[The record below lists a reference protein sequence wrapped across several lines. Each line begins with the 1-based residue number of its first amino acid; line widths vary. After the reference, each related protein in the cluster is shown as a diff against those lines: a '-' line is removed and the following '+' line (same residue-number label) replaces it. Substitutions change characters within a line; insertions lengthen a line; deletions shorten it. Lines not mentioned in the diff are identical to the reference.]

1 MKTLIFASS
10 ILALLL
16 SACGGGGGGPS
27 GGGVS
32 SSPPSPVVVDPQVAP
47 VAAAG
52 SDQTI
57 TTANTSVELDG
68 SASSD
73 ADGDSLTYRWSFT
86 SMPEGSAATL
96 SEPAGSSPE
105 FTPDINGNY
114 IIELVVNDG
123 TEDSALD
130 SVTIVLNIP
139 NEPPTGDAGPDQNV
153 TTGSLVTLDG
163 SESTDLEGGTLTFD
177 WALSAPS
184 GSGATLS
191 DNAAV
196 SPTFTADIDGAYTI
210 TLSVSDDAAQSAI
223 DEVIVNATT
232 TNAAPVANAGA
243 DQNVATGSLV
253 TLDASASS
261 DADGDIL
268 SYIWTLTNL
277 PTSSAA
283 TLSDSTR
290 SSPQFTADLAGIYE
304 ATLVVNDGSEDSTIS
319 TVMITAQ
326 TANSAPTA
334 NAGVDQNITTTA
346 AVTLNGSASSDA
358 DGDTLT
364 YSWALTTTPSG
375 SSASI
380 IDQTLVAPMFTA
392 DLDGSYVAQLI
403 VSDGVASSA
412 PDTVTVFAE
421 TLNSAPI
428 ASAGTSQNVV
438 TGDVVVLDGRG
449 SSDADGDTLSYAWS
463 FSSRPSGSLA
473 VFDDATSVSPSFT
486 ADLAGSYVA
495 GLIVNDGA
503 EESASA
509 TVSIEAT
516 SPVIRLY
523 QSSFFGE
530 SEKSW
535 PYFSSGMV
543 SASILGSTTYT
554 LDEFK
559 LKAVGQNFTIA
570 NLVATDFSF
579 TVTPVFVG
587 LADGDVIVDG
597 TEVTFTLVSPLTG
610 GVRTNLSYK
619 FEILETGERFEATRS
634 LQTN

>member
-243 DQNVATGSLV
+243 DQNVATGSLL

-495 GLIVNDGA
+495 GLIVNDGT

>member
-1 MKTLIFASS
+1 MKKLIFASS
-10 ILALLL
+10 LLALLL
-16 SACGGGGGGPS
+16 SACGGGGG
-27 GGGVS
+27 S
-32 SSPPSPVVVDPQVAP
+32 SAPAPVVVDPQVAP

-73 ADGDSLTYRWSFT
+73 ANGDSLTYRWSFT
-86 SMPEGSAATL
+86 STPEGSAATL

-123 TEDSALD
+123 TEDSAPD
-130 SVTIVLNIP
+130 SVAIVLTIP

-163 SESTDLEGGTLTFD
+163 SESTDQEGGTLTFD
-177 WALSAPS
+177 WALSAPT

-191 DNAAV
+191 DNSAV
-196 SPTFTADIDGAYTI
+196 SPTFTADIDGTYTI

-223 DEVIVNATT
+223 DEVIVNAAT

-253 TLDASASS
+253 TLDAGAST

-268 SYIWTLTNL
+268 SFIWTLANL
-277 PTSSAA
+277 PASSTAN
-283 TLSDSTR
+283 LSDSTR

-319 TVMITAQ
+319 TVIITAQ
-326 TANSAPTA
+326 TTNSAPTA
-334 NAGVDQNITTTA
+334 NAGIDQNITTTA
-346 AVTLNGSASSDA
+346 AVTLDGSASSDA
-358 DGDTLT
+358 DGDTLA
-364 YSWALTTTPSG
+364 YSWALISTPIG

-412 PDTVTVFAE
+412 PDTVTVVAE
-421 TLNSAPI
+421 TFNSAPI
-428 ASAGTSQNVV
+428 ASAGTNQNVV
-438 TGDVVVLDGRG
+438 TGGVVALDGSG

-486 ADLAGSYVA
+486 VDLAGSYVA

-503 EESASA
+503 EDSASA

-523 QSSFFGE
+523 EIDFLGE

-535 PYFSSGMV
+535 PYFSSAVV

-570 NLVATDFSF
+570 NLVTTDDSF
-579 TVTPVFVG
+579 TVSPVFVG
-587 LADGDVIVDG
+587 LAGGDVIVDG

-619 FEILETGERFEATRS
+619 FEILETGESFEYKAS

>member
-1 MKTLIFASS
+1 MKRTLIMKKLIFASS
-10 ILALLL
+10 LLALLL
-16 SACGGGGGGPS
+16 SACGGGGG
-27 GGGVS
+27 S
-32 SSPPSPVVVDPQVAP
+32 SAPAPVVVDPQVAP

-73 ADGDSLTYRWSFT
+73 ANGDSLTYRWSFT
-86 SMPEGSAATL
+86 STPEGSAATL

-123 TEDSALD
+123 TEDSAPD
-130 SVTIVLNIP
+130 SVAIVLTIP

-163 SESTDLEGGTLTFD
+163 SESTDQEGGTLTFD
-177 WALSAPS
+177 WALSAPT

-191 DNAAV
+191 DNSAV
-196 SPTFTADIDGAYTI
+196 SPTFTADIDGTYTI

-223 DEVIVNATT
+223 DEVIVNAAT

-253 TLDASASS
+253 TLDAGAST

-268 SYIWTLTNL
+268 SFIWTLANL
-277 PTSSAA
+277 PASSTAN
-283 TLSDSTR
+283 LSDSTR

-319 TVMITAQ
+319 TVIITAQ
-326 TANSAPTA
+326 TTNSAPTA
-334 NAGVDQNITTTA
+334 NAGIDQNITTTA
-346 AVTLNGSASSDA
+346 AVTLDGSASSDA
-358 DGDTLT
+358 DGDTLA
-364 YSWALTTTPSG
+364 YSWALISTPIG

-412 PDTVTVFAE
+412 PDTVTVVAE
-421 TLNSAPI
+421 TFNSAPI
-428 ASAGTSQNVV
+428 ASAGTNQNVV
-438 TGDVVVLDGRG
+438 TGGIVALDGSG

-486 ADLAGSYVA
+486 VDLAGSYVA

-503 EESASA
+503 EDSASA

-523 QSSFFGE
+523 EIDFLGE

-535 PYFSSGMV
+535 PYFSSAVV

-570 NLVATDFSF
+570 NLVTTDDSF
-579 TVTPVFVG
+579 TVSPVFVG
-587 LADGDVIVDG
+587 LAGGDVIVDG

-619 FEILETGERFEATRS
+619 FEILETGESFEYKAS

>member
-1 MKTLIFASS
+1 MKKSTFVLSIFT
-10 ILALLL
+10 LLL
-16 SACGGGGGGPS
+16 SACGGGGS
-27 GGGVS
+27 GGVV
-32 SSPPSPVVVDPQVAP
+32 PVVVSPVVVDPQVAP

-57 TTANTSVELDG
+57 TTANTSVALDG

-73 ADGDSLTYRWSFT
+73 TNGDSLTYSWSLT
-86 SMPEGSAATL
+86 SIPEGSAATL

-123 TEDSALD
+123 TEDSATD
-130 SVTIVLNIP
+130 SVTIVLDIP

-153 TTGSLVTLDG
+153 ETGSLVTLDG
-163 SESTDLEGGTLTFD
+163 SESTDLEGDTLTFD
-177 WALSAPS
+177 WVLSAPT

-191 DNAAV
+191 DTAAV
-196 SPTFTADIDGAYTI
+196 SPTFTADIDGTYSI
-210 TLSVSDDAAQSAI
+210 NLSVSDDAAQSAI

-232 TNAAPVANAGA
+232 TNAAPVASAGA

-261 DADGDIL
+261 DANGDML
-268 SYIWTLTNL
+268 SHIWTLTNL
-277 PTSSAA
+277 PTSSIA
-283 TLSDSTR
+283 TLSDSTS
-290 SSPQFTADLAGIYE
+290 SSPQFTADVAGIYE
-304 ATLVVNDGSEDSTIS
+304 ATLVVNDGSEDSAIS

-334 NAGVDQNITTTA
+334 NAGINQNITTTA
-346 AVTLNGSASSDA
+346 AVTLDGSASSDA
-358 DGDTLT
+358 DGDTLA
-364 YSWALTTTPSG
+364 YLWALTSVPTG

-380 IDQTLVAPMFTA
+380 TDQTLVAPMFTA
-392 DLDGSYVAQLI
+392 DRDGSYVAQLI

-412 PDTVTVFAE
+412 PDTVIIVAE

-438 TGDVVVLDGRG
+438 IADVVVLDGSG

-463 FSSRPSGSLA
+463 FSSLPLGSLA

-495 GLIVNDGA
+495 GLIVNDGT

-523 QSSFFGE
+523 ENSFFGE

-535 PYFSSGMV
+535 PYFSSGV
-543 SASILGSTTYT
+543 ASVSILGSTTYT

-570 NLVATDFSF
+570 NLVTTDFSF
-579 TVTPVFVG
+579 TVSPVFVG
-587 LADGDVIVDG
+587 LAGGDVIVDG

-610 GVRTNLSYK
+610 GVMTNLSYK
-619 FEILETGERFEATRS
+619 FEILETGERFEYTRS